1 MAKKFGALADF
12 RQTQV
17 SEPQDDADQKES
29 TAVKVQPA
37 LEAEKKGRGRPV
49 GKRSNPDYEATT
61 VLLRKQTKRK
71 ASRLL
76 EDIDSK
82 HDLSELI
89 ETLLAEWITGN
100 P

>member
-12 RQTQV
+12 RQTQL
-17 SEPQDDADQKES
+17 SEPQEHADQKES
-29 TAVKVQPA
+29 TEVKVQSA
-37 LEAEKKGRGRPV
+37 HEAEKGRGRPT

-61 VLLRKQTKRK
+61 VLLRKKTKRK

-89 ETLLAEWITGN
+89 ETLLTEWITEN
-100 P
+100 L